1 MSICIKLIS
10 IWTNNMRSSKKNDLT
25 KLRAVIDSNKCDK
38 LRECFVSVSEL
49 ANTLKDSFMYLQK
62 QSNACLRE

>member
-1 MSICIKLIS
+1 
-10 IWTNNMRSSKKNDLT
+10 MRSLKKIDLT

-49 ANTLKDSFMYLQK
+49 ANTLKKVISCTYKNNLMHV
-62 QSNACLRE
+62 LRE